1 MDFNNYS
8 KTSRFGLLKFEFY
21 NVIVSHVLHYFI
33 ISFLATVLAWFTNPD
48 LVYGL
53 TVLFVV
59 VVISYYIMRI
69 KLKKRA
75 ILSDQKIIQEAFSDA
90 FREITTFT
98 SKEGMAKSI
107 SSKSPIDRIR
117 FEYNLPSLLH
127 LASVF
132 SKALNYLGASKKVF
146 SEDDLGLIRFWI
158 QEDSELRT
166 TLKYLEEIDA
176 SSISAFF
183 EVLFSRSFLSDF
195 QRDQLLNTFIDFTGS
210 SSRLDSIQRNIHS
223 KSQEE

>member
-1 MDFNNYS
+1 MDFNNHS
-8 KTSRFGLLKFEFY
+8 KTRRFGLLKFEFY
-21 NVIVSHVLHYFI
+21 NVIVHHFLQYLI
-33 ISFLATVLAWFTNPD
+33 ISFLATVLAWFKNRN
-48 LVYGL
+48 LAFGFAF
-53 TVLFVV
+53 LFVV

-75 ILSDQKIIQEAFSDA
+75 ILSDQQIIQAFSEGFTELTA
-90 FREITTFT
+90 FTD
-98 SKEGMAKSI
+98 KEGMAKSI
-107 SSKSPIDRIR
+107 SPIDRIR

-132 SKALNYLGASKKVF
+132 SKALNHLGASKNVF
-146 SEDDLGLIRFWI
+146 TDDDLGIIRFWI

-166 TLKYLEEIDA
+166 TLKNLEEIEA
-176 SSISAFF
+176 SSISTFF
-183 EVLFSRSFLSDF
+183 EMLFSRSILSEF

-210 SSRLDSIQRNIHS
+210 SSRVDSIRHKVQS

>member
-1 MDFNNYS
+1 MDFNKYS
-8 KTSRFGLLKFEFY
+8 KTSRFGLLKFEIY
-21 NVIVSHVLHYFI
+21 SVIVSYTLHSLM

-48 LVYGL
+48 LVYGFS
-53 TVLFVV
+53 VLIVV
-59 VVISYYIMRI
+59 VVFSYYIMRL

-75 ILSDQKIIQEAFSDA
+75 ILSDQKIIQEAFSEA
-90 FREITTFT
+90 FRELTPFT
-98 SKEGMAKSI
+98 DKEGMAKSI
-107 SSKSPIDRIR
+107 SKKSPIDRIR

-132 SKALNYLGASKKVF
+132 SKALNYVGASKNVF

-166 TLKYLEEIDA
+166 TLKNLEEIEA
-176 SSISAFF
+176 SSISDFF
-183 EVLFSRSFLSDF
+183 EMLFSRSFLSDF
-195 QRDQLLNTFIDFTGS
+195 QRDQLLNTFIEFTGS
-210 SSRLDSIQRNIHS
+210 SSRLDSIQHNIHS

>member
-1 MDFNNYS
+1 
-8 KTSRFGLLKFEFY
+8 
-21 NVIVSHVLHYFI
+21 
-33 ISFLATVLAWFTNPD
+33 
-48 LVYGL
+48 
-53 TVLFVV
+53 
-59 VVISYYIMRI
+59 
-69 KLKKRA
+69 
-75 ILSDQKIIQEAFSDA
+75 
-90 FREITTFT
+90 
-98 SKEGMAKSI
+98 MAKSI
-107 SSKSPIDRIR
+107 SKKSPIDRIR

-132 SKALNYLGASKKVF
+132 SKALNYVGASKNVF

-166 TLKYLEEIDA
+166 TLKNLEEIEA

-183 EVLFSRSFLSDF
+183 EMLFSRSFLSDF

-210 SSRLDSIQRNIHS
+210 SRLDSIQHKIHS